1 MSRFLFRE
9 IRLDNYRPDY
19 VQSSACAPGAME
31 TRAQALQKPSFPRK
45 RESTSVRS
53 LWIPAFAGMTG

>member
-1 MSRFLFRE
+1 MSRFRFRE

-31 TRAQALQKPSFPRK
+31 TRAQALQK
-45 RESTSVRS
+45 SV
-53 LWIPAFAGMTG
+53 IPAKAGIHFG